1 MHIEILLKQKRIEKN
16 ITLAQLSERTG
27 ISTPHLSDIENNLK
41 EPSISMMV
49 RLAKGLDLKME
60 ELYKVIW

>member
-1 MHIEILLKQKRIEKN
+1 MHIEILLKQKRKEKN
-16 ITLAQLSERTG
+16 ITLALLSERTG
-27 ISTPHLSDIENNLK
+27 ISTTHLNDIENNLK

>member
-1 MHIEILLKQKRIEKN
+1 MHIEILLKQKRKEKN
-16 ITLAQLSERTG
+16 ITLAQLSEKTG
-27 ISTPHLSDIENNLK
+27 ISTTHLNDIENNLK

>member
-27 ISTPHLSDIENNLK
+27 ISTPHLNDIENNLK

>member
-1 MHIEILLKQKRIEKN
+1 MQIRILIKKVRKEKN

-27 ISTPHLSDIENNLK
+27 ISKTHINDIENEIK
-41 EPSISMMV
+41 EPGFSMMV
-49 RLAKGLDLKME
+49 RLAKGLDVNIS